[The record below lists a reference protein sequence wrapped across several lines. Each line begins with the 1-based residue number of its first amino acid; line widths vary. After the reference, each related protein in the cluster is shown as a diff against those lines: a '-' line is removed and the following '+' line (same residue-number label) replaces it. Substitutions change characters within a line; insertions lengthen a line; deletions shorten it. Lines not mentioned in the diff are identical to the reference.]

1 MFRRDDGAAG
11 MWNGGAMNDVA
22 GTPETQDAQLPI
34 RVAWLYHMEG
44 LTQAEIADRLGI
56 TRLRVNR
63 LLADA
68 RASGLVRVTLN
79 SKLADC
85 AALEQAL
92 CRDTGLSH
100 AVIVPTPD
108 DIDLVA
114 GILGQAT
121 AGYLSRHLR
130 EHKVGG
136 VALGWGATLRE
147 TIRHVDAMRRPEL
160 SVSSMMGGLTR
171 GLELNTFEIASDLA
185 RRLNAACHYFAAP
198 IYAGS
203 PRSRDTILAQDVFR
217 ESLDRVRSSD
227 IALLSV
233 GDLGKRSLLIR
244 YGLPRDVPVAEL
256 RASGAVGDVM
266 GQFLDAEGK
275 PVDHPLNHRAI
286 ALPLQELKQIPTVV
300 IASGGSNK
308 VRIIAAV
315 LRARL
320 ANVLVCDERTAAAA
334 LDIVRG

>member
-1 MFRRDDGAAG
+1 MFQDDDEGLG
-11 MWNGGAMNDVA
+11 MWNAGGMTDTAA
-22 GTPETQDAQLPI
+22 ALETTDGQLPI

-44 LTQAEIADRLGI
+44 LTQAEIAERLGI

-85 AALEQAL
+85 VALEQAL
-92 CRDTGLSH
+92 CRDTGLTH

-114 GILGQAT
+114 SVLGQAA

-147 TIRHVDAMRRPEL
+147 TIRHVDAMQRPDL
-160 SVSSMMGGLTR
+160 AVSSMMGGLTR

-203 PRSRDTILAQDVFR
+203 PKSRDTILAQDVFR

-227 IALLSV
+227 LALLSV
-233 GDLGKRSLLIR
+233 GDLGRRSLLIR

-256 RASGAVGDVM
+256 RAAGAVGDVM
-266 GQFLDAEGK
+266 GQFLDAEGT
-275 PVDHPLNHRAI
+275 PIDHPLNRRAI
-286 ALPLQELKQIPTVV
+286 ALPLPELRKIPSVV
-300 IASGGSNK
+300 IASGGANK

-320 ANVLVCDERTAAAA
+320 ANVLVCDEKTAAAA